1 MLRKKE
7 RTNKVYPPP
16 VRREH
21 RNIGRVKVRHLLE
34 EVGVVEAIFLEE
46 SDGRVLS
53 VRVWFV
59 TD

>member
-1 MLRKKE
+1 M
-7 RTNKVYPPP
+7 YPPP